1 MESRRQ
7 MKSLLLFVMNDKA
20 VLRKY
25 FLQQRALET
34 PLERSTRAQIITETL
49 VSLPAYQQAETVFC
63 YCSTEMELQ
72 TDEILSFTLAQGKT
86 LCVPRCEAAGQMT
99 ARRIR
104 TLDALRVGRFGIREP
119 DRTAAI
125 IPPDVIDLCIVPCL
139 AADLFGYRLGYGG
152 GYYDRFLADAPD
164 CCKIILCAENRL
176 QETPL
181 PKEQTDIPCHY
192 ILTERQVHKAR

>member
-1 MESRRQ
+1 MQ
-7 MKSLLLFVMNDKA
+7 PLLLFVMNDKA
-20 VLRKY
+20 ALRKY

-34 PLERSTRAQIITETL
+34 PVERSARALRITKTL

-72 TDEILSFTLAQGKT
+72 TNEILRIALEQGKV

-99 ARRIR
+99 ARRISR
-104 TLDALRVGRFGIREP
+104 LDALHAGKFGIREP
-119 DRTAAI
+119 DREAAI
-125 IPPDVIDLCIVPCL
+125 VPPEAIDLCIVPCL

-164 CCKIILCAENRL
+164 ACKLVLCAQSRF

-181 PKEQTDIPCHY
+181 PREQTDIPCHY